1 MKKVLVIVAII
12 LASFFLLRENISGP
26 KVSQNGIS
34 TYQLADDLM
43 SKYDRNADQKLS
55 VNEESFL
62 KTKSDNLIKIESRG
76 LLFTDADAFGN
87 ADGYV
92 SKTELKQYL
101 DQFDTD
107 NNGDL
112 TSYINIF
119 NSIFGGKSE
128 WTKFDKKY
136 GERYKYEEI

>member
-1 MKKVLVIVAII
+1 MKKILII
-12 LASFFLLRENISGP
+12 GFILLAAFFLLRENISGP

-43 SKYDRNADQKLS
+43 SQYDTNADEKLS

-62 KTKSDNLIKIESRG
+62 KTESDKLIKIESRG
-76 LLFTDADAFGN
+76 LLLTDADAFGN

-92 SKTELKQYL
+92 SKTELKLYL
-101 DQFDTD
+101 EEFDTD
-107 NNGDL
+107 NNGEL
-112 TSYINIF
+112 TSYKNIF
-119 NSIFGGKSE
+119 NAILGGKSE
-128 WTKFDKKY
+128 WAKFDKKY